1 MNGEPTLVTIPA
13 YNEERSIAGVVTD
26 AVATG
31 LPVIVVDDGSD
42 DATTAIARNAG
53 AVVLSLPVNLGVGG
67 ARRCAYRYA
76 VEHGYRCLAECDA
89 DGQHPVHAIPSLISE
104 AQSRDLD
111 MLIGSRFTHGIAR
124 DVEPSWL
131 RRLAMRSL
139 ADSASRATGARIT
152 DSTSGFRIIR
162 EPLLTA
168 LAEGLPAYYLGDTF
182 EAIVSAG
189 RSGYRIGETAI
200 QMSPRLHGTSSA
212 SSLDAGRFV
221 IRASVT
227 GLLHLHEKLPARP

>member
-1 MNGEPTLVTIPA
+1 
-13 YNEERSIAGVVTD
+13 
-26 AVATG
+26 
-31 LPVIVVDDGSD
+31 
-42 DATTAIARNAG
+42 
-53 AVVLSLPVNLGVGG
+53 
-67 ARRCAYRYA
+67 
-76 VEHGYRCLAECDA
+76 
-89 DGQHPVHAIPSLISE
+89 
-104 AQSRDLD
+104 
-111 MLIGSRFTHGIAR
+111 
-124 DVEPSWL
+124 
-131 RRLAMRSL
+131 MRSL